1 MIKWPFILKRINIF
15 FIQQDF
21 VQKMKVLF
29 SRLLFQSTTF
39 PNFPSWRNLN
49 HSGRKFVRKPN
60 FQVCLDKNLHLSYT
74 FPQAY
79 NTSDAVT
86 SDICQIWIT
95 VQMTIQTQKGLLQ
108 KDVQWHSNV
117 IMPCLGLGCQFH
129 PWTRFLS
136 ITLYKGPEVVV
147 ILAWPDSHENF
158 YARNIAQ

>member
-15 FIQQDF
+15 FIQQNF

-29 SRLLFQSTTF
+29 WRLLFQSTTF

-74 FPQAY
+74 FPQAP
-79 NTSDAVT
+79 NTSKAMT

-95 VQMTIQTQKGLLQ
+95 VQMTIQTQKRPFTERCIVTLKCYNAMLGTLVSISSLNAFPINYSLQRTWSCRNFGLT
-108 KDVQWHSNV
+108 W
-117 IMPCLGLGCQFH
+117 
-129 PWTRFLS
+129 
-136 ITLYKGPEVVV
+136 
-147 ILAWPDSHENF
+147 
-158 YARNIAQ
+158 